1 MEVFKFPKKSYYLTQ
16 GFGANTFSH
25 KNRKAIDVSA
35 RGGYKEIYA
44 PFSGYVSKIYV
55 KRNNSYTIW
64 LTSNEKVLCADGIAR
79 FAVVM
84 MTHPNKIINYKVG
97 QKFNQGDYLFDD
109 GTTGNVK
116 AHLDLE
122 IAVYD
127 NQNSV
132 VNNWQSIR
140 GDWGLVNAVDP
151 TKYMVMDDN
160 VIIIN
165 DFYSQQNKRYIF
177 KKVSEISKSEEY
189 IKGDYKTLYNM
200 YVRTGPG
207 TNFRIKKVSEL
218 TKNGRENSLYKNM
231 NSSALY
237 KKETVFTAL
246 EIINNGS
253 SFWAKTPSGYIC
265 LKDLNG
271 IYVEKL

>member
-16 GFGANTFSH
+16 GFGVNTFSH
-25 KNRKAIDVSA
+25 RNRKAIDVSA

-127 NQNSV
+127 NKESI

-151 TKYMVMDDN
+151 TKYMVIEDN
-160 VIIIN
+160 TIIIN
-165 DFYSQQNKRYIF
+165 DYYKQQNKRYIF
-177 KKVSEISKSEEY
+177 KKVSEIRKSEEY
-189 IKGDYKTLYNM
+189 VKGDYKTYIICMLELDLVLILELKKYLNLQKTVKKIV
-200 YVRTGPG
+200 Y
-207 TNFRIKKVSEL
+207 IK
-218 TKNGRENSLYKNM
+218 
-231 NSSALY
+231 
-237 KKETVFTAL
+237 
-246 EIINNGS
+246 I
-253 SFWAKTPSGYIC
+253 
-265 LKDLNG
+265 
-271 IYVEKL
+271 

>member
-16 GFGANTFSH
+16 GFGVNTFSH
-25 KNRKAIDVSA
+25 RNRKAIDVSA

-64 LTSNEKVLCADGIAR
+64 LTSNEKVLCADGVAR

-84 MTHPNKIINYKVG
+84 MTHPNKIINYRVG

-127 NQNSV
+127 NKNSI
-132 VNNWQSIR
+132 VNNWQSVR

-151 TKYMVMDDN
+151 TKYMVMEDN
-160 VIIIN
+160 TLIIN
-165 DFYSQQNKRYIF
+165 DYYKQQNIYLKRLV
-177 KKVSEISKSEEY
+177 K
-189 IKGDYKTLYNM
+189 
-200 YVRTGPG
+200 
-207 TNFRIKKVSEL
+207 
-218 TKNGRENSLYKNM
+218 
-231 NSSALY
+231 
-237 KKETVFTAL
+237 
-246 EIINNGS
+246 
-253 SFWAKTPSGYIC
+253 
-265 LKDLNG
+265 
-271 IYVEKL
+271 